1 MVFWGGL
8 IYWFEFFSGLTFRL
22 SVKKDKYLI
31 NKMDL
36 KNNELVI
43 SAYEVRFINLFV
55 LISIVVCYI
64 YFSGYVD
71 DINFISELNIFRRI
85 MVFLGYL

>member
-1 MVFWGGL
+1 
-8 IYWFEFFSGLTFRL
+8 
-22 SVKKDKYLI
+22 
-31 NKMDL
+31 MDL